1 MHIKQKC
8 MKSLSLSLPLSSLN
22 NKVIIHLLIIA
33 TLLHLYWRVPVFTQ
47 VTLTVSLWNV
57 FASISQERK
66 QKHWEIKWM
75 NWITYLRIP
84 GLLLE
89 SGTLTPRT
97 YNHSTLLRSVP
108 GAACVPLLS
117 LWKCPWKASPSGFF
131 ATHKHGG
138 FYSILLL
145 LFMGG
150 AGDVHHDI
158 SVKSED
164 NFKGSV
170 LLQCEFW
177 ESNLK
182 KSCLVE
188 SPPYPPSH
196 LTTLR
201 AFKNLTVIHCFPAD
215 TQYVSP
221 NEVLM
226 C

>member
-1 MHIKQKC
+1 MIRLLSNRRTYFPSCISFKEKKKVQMHIKQKC

-97 YNHSTLLRSVP
+97 YRESQHSAAICARSRLCSTPQSVEM
-108 GAACVPLLS
+108 PLKS
-117 LWKCPWKASPSGFF
+117 LTFRLFCYSQAWWVLFHSITFIYGGGGWCAPWHF
-131 ATHKHGG
+131 
-138 FYSILLL
+138 
-145 LFMGG
+145 
-150 AGDVHHDI
+150 
-158 SVKSED
+158 
-164 NFKGSV
+164 
-170 LLQCEFW
+170 CE
-177 ESNLK
+177 
-182 KSCLVE
+182 V
-188 SPPYPPSH
+188 
-196 LTTLR
+196 R
-201 AFKNLTVIHCFPAD
+201 G
-215 TQYVSP
+215 
-221 NEVLM
+221 
-226 C
+226 